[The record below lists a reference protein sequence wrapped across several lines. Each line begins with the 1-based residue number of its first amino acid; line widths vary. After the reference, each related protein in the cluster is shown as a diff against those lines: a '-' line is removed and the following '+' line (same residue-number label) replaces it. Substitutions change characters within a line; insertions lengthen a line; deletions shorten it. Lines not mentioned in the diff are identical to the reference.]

1 MNEER
6 PDPDR
11 LLAAV
16 SAFEEKRRRGRLKI
30 FLGANAGV
38 GKTYAML
45 SEARTL
51 RAQGH
56 DVVIG
61 LVETHGRSET
71 AALLDGLERLPL
83 KEVAYQ
89 GKTFQDFDLDAA
101 LARRPV
107 LLIVDELAHSN
118 VPGLRHQKRWQ
129 DIEELIA
136 AGINVYSTV
145 NVQHLESLNDQIVR
159 LTGVQVWETVPDR
172 VIADADEVELVDIP
186 PEELLTRLRTGKIYQ
201 GAHAERAA
209 ENFFKRA
216 NLVALRELALRETAA
231 RVESELQALRRGE
244 VGAEPLRVAERV
256 LVCIGADNMAPVVVR
271 SAARLAAAMHA
282 RWTALYVETP
292 SLSHLPSE
300 ARERVLATLK
310 LAEQLGADTVTLGSD
325 EIARTI
331 LEFAKSRGITRI
343 VIGKPTRQHWL
354 RRLAGSLVDVLVSS
368 AQGFEVHLVAQ
379 SPAADLMANRGAAV
393 GVAGLAP
400 DYAWRL
406 RWRRFP
412 GAALIVALATAVALP
427 LYPAVPAAGLV
438 MIYLLAVV
446 LVGLYLGRAPA
457 AVAALLAGLTF
468 NYLFTQPRFS
478 LHIDLV
484 DDVLTFISLLVV
496 GLLIGELAARTRR
509 QARIALQREE
519 RAVALAEFT
528 EALLAAQTIPEI
540 AEFACNAIA
549 NAFDAEI
556 AFLAPTETA
565 PLAMIRTG
573 GMRRALPSCDESL
586 ARWVL
591 DRGEPA
597 GIGTD
602 TLPSGDVHY
611 VPARSASRTLAVLAL
626 RPVRLRRLLL
636 PEPRRTLDAYA
647 RQVAIACERVYF
659 MQHAREAELAMQ
671 AEDLRNALLSGL
683 SHDLRTPLAAIVGS
697 ASALLENDRA
707 LATPAAREL
716 VGTICDEATRMS
728 RMTSDLLDMARFT
741 SGRTE
746 IRREWIPLGEMIGSV
761 RNRLAFILRE
771 REVSATLPADL
782 PLMHVDGRLFEQLLQ
797 NYLEN
802 AARYSPPRTPIEITA
817 DASAQEIRVCVLDRG
832 PGVALIDHE
841 RIFEKFVRSAP
852 EPAQSGVGLGLALC
866 RAIAGL
872 HDGRV
877 WVEDRAGG
885 GAVFCVAV
893 PRGVAPTAKAE

>member
-1 MNEER
+1 MNERR
-6 PDPDR
+6 PDPDI

-16 SAFEEKRRRGRLKI
+16 SASEEKRRRGRLKI
-30 FLGANAGV
+30 FLGATAGV

-56 DVVIG
+56 EVVIG
-61 LVETHGRSET
+61 LIETHGRGET
-71 AALLDGLERLPL
+71 AALLEGLERLPL

-89 GKTFQDFDLDAA
+89 GKIFQDFDLDAA

-107 LLIVDELAHSN
+107 LLLVDELAHSN

-129 DIEELIA
+129 DIEDLIA

-186 PEELLTRLRTGKIYQ
+186 PDELLARLRAGKIYH
-201 GAHAERAA
+201 GMHAERAA
-209 ENFFKRA
+209 ENFFRRA

-244 VGAEPLRVAERV
+244 GAAEPLRVAERV
-256 LVCIGADNMAPVVVR
+256 LVCVGPDAMAPVVVR
-271 SAARLAAAMHA
+271 SAARLAAAIHA

-292 SLSHLPSE
+292 RLTHLPSD

-331 LEFAKSRGITRI
+331 LEFARSRGFTRI

-354 RRLAGSLVDVLVSS
+354 RRLVGSLVDVLVTN
-368 AQGFEVHLVAQ
+368 AEGFEVHLVAQ
-379 SPAADLMANRGAAV
+379 APAADFMANRGAAI

-400 DYAWRL
+400 DIRWRV

-412 GAALIVALATAVALP
+412 AAALIVALATAVTLP
-427 LYPAVPAAGLV
+427 LYPKVPAAGLV
-438 MIYLLAVV
+438 MIYLLSVV
-446 LVGLYLGRAPA
+446 LVGLYFGRAPA
-457 AVAALLAGLTF
+457 AFAALLAGLTF
-468 NYLFTQPRFS
+468 NYFFTVPRFS

-484 DDVLTFISLLVV
+484 DDVLTFIALLVV

-509 QARIALQREE
+509 QARIAMQREE
-519 RAVALAEFT
+519 RAVGLAEFT
-528 EALLAAQTIPEI
+528 ETLLAAQTIAEI
-540 AEFACNAIA
+540 AELACNSISV
-549 NAFDAEI
+549 AFDADI
-556 AFLAPTETA
+556 AFLAPTDSA
-565 PLAMIRTG
+565 PLAPIRTK
-573 GMRRALPSCDESL
+573 GMRRLLMTYDESL

-591 DRGEPA
+591 DHGEPA
-597 GIGTD
+597 GVGTD

-611 VPARSASRTLAVLAL
+611 VPARSASITLAVLAL
-626 RPVRLRRLLL
+626 RPASLRRLLL
-636 PEPRRTLDAYA
+636 PEPRRTVDAYA
-647 RQVAIACERVYF
+647 RQVAIACERVYL
-659 MQHAREAELAMQ
+659 MQHARDAELAIQ

-697 ASALLENDRA
+697 ASALLENERA
-707 LATPAAREL
+707 LSNPAAREL
-716 VGTICDEATRMS
+716 VATICDEGTRMS
-728 RMTSDLLDMARFT
+728 RMTSDLLDMARLT
-741 SGRTE
+741 SGRAE
-746 IRREWIPLGEMIGSV
+746 LRKEWIPLAEMIGSV
-761 RNRLAFILRE
+761 RNRLSIVLKE
-771 REVSATLPADL
+771 RDVRVTLPVDL
-782 PLMHVDGRLFEQLLQ
+782 PLLNVDGRLFEQLLQ

-802 AARYSPPRTPIEITA
+802 AARYSPPRTPIEIAA
-817 DASAQEIRVCVLDRG
+817 DANEEEVRVHVLDRG
-832 PGVALIDHE
+832 PGVAAADRE
-841 RIFEKFVRSAP
+841 RIFDKFYRAAP

-872 HDGRV
+872 HEGRV
-877 WVEDRAGG
+877 WVEDREGG
-885 GAVFCVAV
+885 GAVFCVAI
-893 PRGVAPTAKAE
+893 PRGTPPTTRAE

>member
-1 MNEER
+1 MSEGR
-6 PDPDR
+6 PDPDE

-16 SAFEEKRRRGRLKI
+16 SASEEKRRRGRLKI

-71 AALLDGLERLPL
+71 AALAEGLERLPL
-83 KEVAYQ
+83 KDVAYQ
-89 GKTFQDFDLDAA
+89 GKAFQDFNLEAA

-107 LLIVDELAHSN
+107 LLLVDELAHSN
-118 VPGLRHQKRWQ
+118 VAGLRHQKRWQ

-136 AGINVYSTV
+136 AGINVYTTV
-145 NVQHLESLNDQIVR
+145 NVQHLESLNDQIAR

-172 VIADADEVELVDIP
+172 VVAAADAVELVDVP
-186 PEELLTRLRTGKIYQ
+186 PEELLARLHAGKIYQ
-201 GAHAERAA
+201 GAQAERAA

-231 RVESELQALRRGE
+231 RVDSELQALRQGE
-244 VGAEPLRVAERV
+244 GGSEPLRVAERV
-256 LVCIGADNMAPVVVR
+256 LVCVGPDAMAPVVVR

-292 SLSHLPSE
+292 RLSHLPSE

-310 LAEQLGADTVTLGSD
+310 LAEQLGADTVTLGSVD
-325 EIARTI
+325 IARTI

-354 RRLAGSLVDVLVSS
+354 RRLAGSLVDVLVTN

-379 SPAADLMANRGAAV
+379 QPAADFMANRGAAA

-400 DYAWRL
+400 DYKWRV

-412 GAALIVALATAVALP
+412 PAAFIVALATAVAVP
-427 LYPAVPAAGLV
+427 LYPEVPAAGLV

-468 NYLFTQPRFS
+468 NYLFTLPRFS

-484 DDVLTFISLLVV
+484 DDVLTFIALLVV

-509 QARIALQREE
+509 QTRIALQREE

-528 EALLAAQTIPEI
+528 ESLLAAQTIPEI
-540 AEFACNAIA
+540 AELACNSIA
-549 NAFDAEI
+549 NAFDAEV
-556 AFLAPTETA
+556 AFLARTESA
-565 PLAMIRTG
+565 PLAQIHTK
-573 GMRRALPSCDESL
+573 GMRRLLASFDESL
-586 ARWVL
+586 ARWVF

-602 TLPSGDVHY
+602 TLPSGEVHY
-611 VPARSASRTLAVLAL
+611 VPARSASIALAVLAI
-626 RPVRLRRLLL
+626 RPASLRRLLL

-659 MQHAREAELAMQ
+659 MQHAREAELAIQ

-683 SHDLRTPLAAIVGS
+683 SHDLRTPLAAIIGS

-707 LATPAAREL
+707 LGSPAAREL
-716 VGTICDEATRMS
+716 VATIADESTRMS
-728 RMTSDLLDMARFT
+728 RMTSDLLDMARLT
-741 SGRTE
+741 SGRADL
-746 IRREWIPLGEMIGSV
+746 RKEWIPLGEMIGGV
-761 RNRLAFILRE
+761 RNRLAILLKDRD
-771 REVSATLPADL
+771 VTVTIPADL
-782 PLMHVDGRLFEQLLQ
+782 PLLEVDGRLFEQLLQ

-802 AARYSPPRTPIEITA
+802 AARYSPPGTPVEIAATA
-817 DASAQEIRVCVLDRG
+817 DVQDVRIRVLDRG
-832 PGVALIDHE
+832 PGVPLADQQ
-841 RIFEKFVRSAP
+841 RIFEKFFRGAP
-852 EPAQSGVGLGLALC
+852 EPSQGGVGLGLALC
-866 RAIAGL
+866 QAIATL
-872 HDGRV
+872 HGGRV
-877 WVEDRAGG
+877 WVEDRPGG
-885 GAVFCVAV
+885 GSAFCVSI
-893 PRGVAPTAKAE
+893 PRGDEPPGSE

>member
-1 MNEER
+1 MNERR
-6 PDPDR
+6 PNPDE
-11 LLAAV
+11 LLATV
-16 SAFEEKRRRGRLKI
+16 SALEEKKRRGRLKI
-30 FLGANAGV
+30 FLGATAGV

-61 LVETHGRSET
+61 LVETHGRAET
-71 AALLDGLERLPL
+71 AALLEGLERLPL

-107 LLIVDELAHSN
+107 LLLVDELAHSN

-186 PEELLTRLRTGKIYQ
+186 PDELLGRLRTGKIYQ
-201 GAHAERAA
+201 GTHAERAV
-209 ENFFKRA
+209 EHFFRRA

-244 VGAEPLRVAERV
+244 GAVEPLRVAERV
-256 LVCIGADNMAPVVVR
+256 LVCVGPDAMAPVVVR

-282 RWTALYVETP
+282 NWTALYVETP
-292 SLSHLPSE
+292 RLTHLPSE
-300 ARERVLATLK
+300 DRERVLATLK

-331 LEFAKSRGITRI
+331 LEFARSRGITRI

-354 RRLAGSLVDVLVSS
+354 RRLAGSLVDVLVTH
-368 AQGFEVHLVAQ
+368 AEGFEVHLVAQ
-379 SPAADLMANRGAAV
+379 EPAAERMASRGLGA
-393 GVAGLAP
+393 VAGLAP
-400 DYAWRL
+400 EYQWNI
-406 RWRRFP
+406 RWGRFP
-412 GAALIVALATAVALP
+412 SAALYVVAATGLAWLA
-427 LYPAVPAAGLV
+427 YPAVPSAGLV
-438 MIYLLAVV
+438 MIYLLSVV

-457 AVAALLAGLTF
+457 AFAALLAGLAF
-468 NYLFTQPRFS
+468 NYLFTVPRFS

-484 DDVLTFISLLVV
+484 DDVLTFIALLVV

-519 RAVALAEFT
+519 RAVGLAEFT
-528 EALLAAQTIPEI
+528 ESLLAAQTIPEI
-540 AEFACNAIA
+540 AELACNSIA
-549 NAFDAEI
+549 NAFNTDV
-556 AFLAPTETA
+556 AFLAPTEAA
-565 PLAMIRTG
+565 PLAAIRTI
-573 GMRRALPSCDESL
+573 GMRRLLMTYDESL

-591 DRGEPA
+591 DHGDPA
-597 GIGTD
+597 GVGTD

-611 VPARSASRTLAVLAL
+611 VPARSAAKTLAVLAL
-626 RPVRLRRLLL
+626 RPSSLRRLLL
-636 PEPRRTLDAYA
+636 PEPRRMLDAYA
-647 RQVAIACERVYF
+647 RQVAIACERVYL
-659 MQHAREAELAMQ
+659 MQHARDAEMAIQ

-697 ASALLENDRA
+697 ASALLENERA
-707 LATPAAREL
+707 LPNPGAREL
-716 VGTICDEATRMS
+716 VATICDEGMRMS
-728 RMTSDLLDMARFT
+728 RMTSDLLDMARIT
-741 SGRTE
+741 SGRAE
-746 IRREWIPLGEMIGSV
+746 IRKEWIPLDEMVGSV
-761 RNRLAFILRE
+761 RNRLAIVLRE
-771 REVSATLPADL
+771 REVHVAIPSDL
-782 PLMHVDGRLFEQLLQ
+782 PLLNVDGRLFEQLLQ

-802 AARYSPPRTPIEITA
+802 AARYSPPRTPIDIAA
-817 DASAQEIRVCVLDRG
+817 DANAEEIRVRVLDRG
-832 PGVALIDHE
+832 PGVAAADRE
-841 RIFEKFVRSAP
+841 RIFDKFYRAVP
-852 EPAQSGVGLGLALC
+852 EQAQSGVGLGLALC
-866 RAIAGL
+866 RAIASL
-872 HDGRV
+872 HEGRV
-877 WVEDRAGG
+877 WVEDREGG
-885 GAVFCVAV
+885 GAVFCVAI
-893 PRGVAPTAKAE
+893 PRGTPPATQTE